1 MMDQREFRNTL
12 GTFAT
17 GVTIITTKDEQ
28 GEYIG
33 LTANAFSSLS
43 LDPPLILVCIDK
55 KSYSLPAF
63 VKGRPFVVNILSEEQ
78 ENDCWNFAKKGADK
92 FANAQYE
99 LSSDGVPILNG
110 NLSSLICNVDEVLEG
125 GDHIIVTGLVEEIA
139 RDDEKQPLLF
149 YKGKIL
155 TLSVPTAS
163 NQ

>member
-1 MMDQREFRNTL
+1 MDQREFRNTL

-17 GVTIITTKDEQ
+17 GVTIITIKDEK

-63 VKGRPFVVNILSEEQ
+63 EKGCPFVVNILSEEQ
-78 ENDCWNFAKKGADK
+78 ENDCWTFAKKGADK

-99 LSSDGVPILNG
+99 LSSDGVPILNA
-110 NLSSLICNVDEVLEG
+110 NLSSLICNVHEVLEG
-125 GDHIIVTGLVEEIA
+125 GDHIIVTGLVKEIA
-139 RDDEKQPLLF
+139 RDEDKQPLLF

-155 TLSVPTAS
+155 TLSVPTTS